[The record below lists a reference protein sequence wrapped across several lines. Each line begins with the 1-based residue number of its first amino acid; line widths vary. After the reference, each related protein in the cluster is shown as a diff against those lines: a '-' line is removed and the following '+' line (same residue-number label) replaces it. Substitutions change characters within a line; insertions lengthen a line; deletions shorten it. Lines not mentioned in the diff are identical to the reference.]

1 MITPIAVK
9 ALNGYKLM
17 IKFSTGEE
25 KIYDASNE
33 ISQGV
38 FQALKD
44 KGLFA
49 NARIARG
56 TVVFND
62 DLDIA
67 PETLYKEG
75 QTI

>member
-1 MITPIAVK
+1 MIPPIAVK